1 MNLRHDV
8 VFAFRQLRKNPGF
21 STAAVLT
28 LAMGIGANLTI
39 FLILYGVI
47 LRPLPFQH
55 PEQLVRFY
63 RAYPNDNTST
73 AYSGTRFQF
82 LQRANRTMRSMAAYD
97 YVPSNINWTRNGEAM
112 PRRHFE
118 PPRTSSV
125 CSTWNLP

>member
-1 MNLRHDV
+1 VAIEVHSSTGYLGWNGHVSESKVGTAMNLRHDV

-63 RAYPNDNTST
+63 RAYDKQSAPEIRNYYL
-73 AYSGTRFQF
+73 AGVGTRFDFIGHAPKRFVVRARQF
-82 LQRANRTMRSMAAYD
+82 ES
-97 YVPSNINWTRNGEAM
+97 
-112 PRRHFE
+112 
-118 PPRTSSV
+118 
-125 CSTWNLP
+125 